1 MNEDSKSGQLIE
13 QVDKQND
20 LTVRQVPDNKT
31 RTKKKI
37 IAAVVCFAL
46 ALISFVFVA
55 PKFENINAYP
65 GVAKSLDDKRISVM
79 EVSAALA
86 GVSVAIAAVP
96 GDSTTP
102 IADNIAQYS
111 SYLVIVLGAIM
122 LEKFLLPVLGLITL
136 RILIPLALVLL
147 GIFILYRKRILFAFS
162 IRAAL
167 LGIALISIIPIGI
180 KVGDLV
186 DDSFGLDAAIE
197 RIKTG
202 SEEIDNESESAEDT
216 EETDEEESSGLWD
229 TIVNTGKNIIGSVTG
244 FGSRLWEKVKLILGE
259 VMDVIAAFIVSSCVI
274 PIGILFILLAIVKGV
289 SGAILK
295 YTPFG
300 SKDNGDNQFL
310 SGKNGLKRIE
320 AKE

>member
-1 MNEDSKSGQLIE
+1 MQEENDSGQLIE
-13 QVDKQND
+13 QSDEQNEVV
-20 LTVRQVPDNKT
+20 VRQVPENNKQA
-31 RTKKKI
+31 KKKI
-37 IAAVVCFAL
+37 IAAIVCFAL

-65 GVAKSLDDKRISVM
+65 GIAKSLDDKRISVM

-111 SYLVIVLGAIM
+111 SYLVFVLGAIM
-122 LEKFLLPVLGLITL
+122 LEKFLLPVLALITL

-147 GIFILYRKRILFAFS
+147 GIFILRRKRILFAFS

-167 LGIALISIIPIGI
+167 LGIALISIIPVGI
-180 KVGDLV
+180 MVGDLV

-202 SEEIDNESESAEDT
+202 SEEIDKESEASED
-216 EETDEEESSGLWD
+216 TDEEESSGLWD
-229 TIVNTGKNIIGSVTG
+229 TIVNTGKNIIGAVTG

-289 SGAILK
+289 SAAILK

-300 SKDNGDNQFL
+300 SKDNGDKQFP
-310 SGKNGLKRIE
+310 SGKMGLKRIE
-320 AKE
+320 VKE

>member
-1 MNEDSKSGQLIE
+1 MQEENDSGQLIE
-13 QVDKQND
+13 QADEQNEVV
-20 LTVRQVPDNKT
+20 VRQVPENNKQA
-31 RTKKKI
+31 KKKI
-37 IAAVVCFAL
+37 ISAIVCFAF
-46 ALISFVFVA
+46 ALISFAFVA

-65 GVAKSLDDKRISVM
+65 GIAKSLDDKRISVM

-111 SYLVIVLGAIM
+111 SYLVFVLGAIM
-122 LEKFLLPVLGLITL
+122 LEKFLLPILALITL

-147 GIFILYRKRILFAFS
+147 GIFILRRKRILFAFS

-167 LGIALISIIPIGI
+167 LGIALISIIPLGI

-216 EETDEEESSGLWD
+216 DEEESSGLWD

-244 FGSRLWEKVKLILGE
+244 FGARLWEKVKLILGE

-274 PIGILFILLAIVKGV
+274 PIGILFVLLAIVKGV
-289 SGAILK
+289 SAAILK

-300 SKDNGDNQFL
+300 SKDNGGKLFP
-310 SGKNGLKRIE
+310 SGRTGLKKIE